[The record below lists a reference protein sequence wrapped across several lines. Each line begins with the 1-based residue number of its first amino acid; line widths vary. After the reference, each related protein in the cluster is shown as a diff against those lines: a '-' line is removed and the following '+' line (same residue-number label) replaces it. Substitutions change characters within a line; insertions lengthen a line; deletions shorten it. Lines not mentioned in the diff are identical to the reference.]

1 MVVIFENVCC
11 YYFVLFFVFGLS
23 YFVFGLS
30 YFVFVFVIMLFCFVL
45 FLFGLGGC
53 GGGCGGKKTGQNVN
67 IFLSRI

>member
-1 MVVIFENVCC
+1 MVVIFENACC

-23 YFVFGLS
+23 N
-30 YFVFVFVIMLFCFVL
+30 FVFVFIIMLFCFVL